1 MSGSANPSGA
11 VQPMQYAYDDPRNP
25 MYGRIDVGRPQSGNQ
40 ITPQNPAALF
50 TPESYS
56 SGAVTP
62 VTPMPNLPA
71 PVTGMQP
78 AVTPMPTSPTATPA
92 SSAMPNVYTTASNL
106 YNQAAAG
113 PNINQ
118 FFNPYTS
125 AVTDTTMQGLERQRQ
140 MQLNDIGAQATRAGA
155 FGGSRHGVAE
165 ALTNQG
171 FAEQGASTLANLNQ
185 QGFNTALNAA
195 QNQQT
200 AQSSLAGQGFGFGR
214 AIGADQTAQG
224 TAQRDINQ
232 SLIDAIKAQYSGFTG
247 QPTNAMS
254 GLIAALNAA
263 GMGQGTKTQT
273 TKNNPGLLNII
284 GALASL

>member
-1 MSGSANPSGA
+1 MSGSANP
-11 VQPMQYAYDDPRNP
+11 
-25 MYGRIDVGRPQSGNQ
+25 
-40 ITPQNPAALF
+40 
-50 TPESYS
+50 

-71 PVTGMQP
+71 PVIGMPP
-78 AVTPMPTSPTATPA
+78 AVTPTSTTPTYGAPA
-92 SSAMPNVYTTASNL
+92 STGPNVYTTASNV

-118 FFNPYTS
+118 FMNPYS
-125 AVTDTTMQGLERQRQ
+125 GMVTATTLQDLERQRQ

-171 FAEQGASTLANLNQ
+171 FGQQGANTFANLNQ

-195 QNQQT
+195 QNQQNI
-200 AQSSLAGQGFGFGR
+200 QSNLAGQGFGFGNV
-214 AIGADQTAQG
+214 IGAQQTAQG
-224 TAQRDINQ
+224 QAQQQTNQ
-232 SLIDAIKAQYSGFTG
+232 ALIDAIKAQYGGFTG

-254 GLIAALNAA
+254 GLINALNAA
-263 GMGQGTKTQT
+263 GMGQSTTTQT
-273 TKNNPGLLNII
+273 QKNNPGLLNIV
-284 GALASL
+284 GALAAL

>member
-11 VQPMQYAYDDPRNP
+11 V
-25 MYGRIDVGRPQSGNQ
+25 
-40 ITPQNPAALF
+40 
-50 TPESYS
+50 
-56 SGAVTP
+56 TP
-62 VTPMPNLPA
+62 VAPMPNLPA
-71 PVTGMQP
+71 PVMGMPP
-78 AVTPMPTSPTATPA
+78 AVTPMPTAPTYGAPA
-92 SSAMPNVYTTASNL
+92 STMPNVYTTASNL

-140 MQLNDIGAQATRAGA
+140 MQLNDIGAQASRAGA

-195 QNQQT
+195 QAQQT
-200 AQSSLAGQGFGFGR
+200 AQSGLAGQGFGFGNI
-214 AIGADQTAQG
+214 IGAQQTAQG
-224 TAQRDINQ
+224 QAQQQTNQ
-232 SLIDAIKAQYSGFTG
+232 ALIDAIKAQYSGFTG

-254 GLIAALNAA
+254 GLINALNAA
-263 GMGQGTKTQT
+263 GMGQNTSTQT

-284 GALASL
+284 GALAAL